1 MDYLAIVSVGFYP
14 TPTPTASE
22 RMAYAVSYGL
32 LGSLGAF
39 VPFTGGGGMGLS
51 MILDNYPPDD

>member
-1 MDYLAIVSVGFYP
+1 MDYFAIASLGTFP

-32 LGSLGAF
+32 LDSLAETPAPSG
-39 VPFTGGGGMGLS
+39 PFSMGLT
-51 MILDNYPPDD
+51 LDLD